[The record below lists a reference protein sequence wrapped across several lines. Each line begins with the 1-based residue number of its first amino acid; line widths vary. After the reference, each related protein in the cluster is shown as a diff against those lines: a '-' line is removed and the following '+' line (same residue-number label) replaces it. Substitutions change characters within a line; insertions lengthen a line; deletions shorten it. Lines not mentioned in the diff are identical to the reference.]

1 MARKIPG
8 EFVPLSVDLAAD
20 PAILEAGPD
29 AELLYIRALQYAKR
43 QRTDG
48 LVPKPALPRLT
59 LGLRRPT
66 TLPKRLVD
74 AGLWEVVEGG
84 WRIRS
89 WLRWN
94 LSLEEQEARRERNRV
109 NVQKRWAARKE
120 ASDE

>member
-66 TLPKRLVD
+66 TLPKRLAD
-74 AGLWEVVEGG
+74 AGLWEVVEDG

>member
-1 MARKIPG
+1 M
-8 EFVPLSVDLAAD
+8 
-20 PAILEAGPD
+20 
-29 AELLYIRALQYAKR
+29 
-43 QRTDG
+43 
-48 LVPKPALPRLT
+48 PKPALPRLT

-84 WRIRS
+84 WYIRS

-120 ASDE
+120 ASNE

>member
-59 LGLRRPT
+59 LDLRRPT
-66 TLPKRLVD
+66 TLPKRLAD

>member
-20 PAILEAGPD
+20 PAILEVGPD
-29 AELLYIRALQYAKR
+29 AELLYVRALQYAKR

-66 TLPKRLVD
+66 TLPKRLAD

-94 LSLEEQEARRERNRV
+94 LSLEEQDARRERNRV

>member
-66 TLPKRLVD
+66 TLPKRLAD

-94 LSLEEQEARRERNRV
+94 LSLEEQEARREQNRV